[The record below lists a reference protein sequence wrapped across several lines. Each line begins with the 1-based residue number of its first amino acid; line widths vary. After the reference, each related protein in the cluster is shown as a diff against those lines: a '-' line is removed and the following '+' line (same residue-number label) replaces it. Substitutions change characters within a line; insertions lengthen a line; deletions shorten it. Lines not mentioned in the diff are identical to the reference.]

1 VDQILLPSLIFGSLT
16 PGLKTNDDG
25 SVDLFVGPAALLVA
39 SPGRG
44 TDRRFLAIV

>member
-16 PGLKTNDDG
+16 PRLKTNDDG
-25 SVDLFVGPAALLVA
+25 SVDLFVGPAALA